1 MTKVYFS
8 CHSGK
13 PECPLTYCLSPGDFS
28 RFPLNLHLG
37 ACNVARVGEATAG
50 EFMGLTQE
58 VAKYVARTRYRDVP
72 KDVVQLARGF
82 ILDGLGVALA
92 GSTDEC
98 SQIVQRQIRH
108 ASRRGESSILG
119 TALSAPAP
127 KAALANGV
135 AGHAM
140 DYDDT
145 QLSTSKEAVYGLLTH
160 PTTPV
165 LAAVLAI
172 GEREKISGKEF
183 VLAYLLGV
191 EVECRLAD
199 AINPHHY
206 QSGFHSTATMGG
218 LGAAM
223 ATGKILRLKEDQLLH
238 TLGIAAS
245 MASGLRENFGT
256 MTKPLHAGRAAEN
269 GVNAALLA
277 RDGFTAATNIL
288 EARRGFFNAMAG
300 GYDESKISGS
310 LGAPYFM
317 KEPGIS
323 IKPYPSGS
331 LSHPAQ
337 DLILDLVRQHDLRAD
352 DIERIDVGTNSNV
365 PNALIY
371 PMPKTALEGKFSIPF
386 CMAIAVVERKAG
398 IAQFEDRKVRDKK
411 VIELMKRVNLYVD
424 DELEKLGYDQVR
436 SRIRIA
442 LKKGRTIEGRYD
454 VARGH
459 PEKPMSWAELGDK
472 FRDCAALVLPDRNA
486 EDVVNLTAR
495 VEEMKSLTPLIRALT
510 GGRAKSVKKTKI
522 TKAGS
527 KKWSRTR
534 RASDVSRAS

>member
-1 MTKVYFS
+1 
-8 CHSGK
+8 
-13 PECPLTYCLSPGDFS
+13 
-28 RFPLNLHLG
+28 
-37 ACNVARVGEATAG
+37 
-50 EFMGLTQE
+50 MGLTQE
-58 VAKYVARTRYRDVP
+58 VAYFVARTRYRDIP
-72 KDVVQLARGF
+72 KEVVHLTRGF

-98 SQIVQRQIRH
+98 SRIVQAQIRQMKGK
-108 ASRRGESSILG
+108 GESSIVG
-119 TALSAPAP
+119 TALAAPAA

-165 LAAVLAI
+165 LAAALAV
-172 GEREKISGKEF
+172 GEEEKITGEEL

-191 EVECRLAD
+191 EVECRIAD
-199 AINPHHY
+199 AINPRHY
-206 QSGFHSTATMGG
+206 QDGFHSTATMGG
-218 LGAAM
+218 IGAAM
-223 ATGKILRLKEDQLLH
+223 AVGKILRLKEEPLIR

-269 GVNAALLA
+269 GVTAAMLA
-277 RDGFTAATNIL
+277 RDGFTAAANIL

-300 GYDESKISGS
+300 GCDDSKITGRLGS
-310 LGAPYFM
+310 PYFM

-337 DLILDLVRQHDLRAD
+337 DLILDLVKQHNLGAH
-352 DIERIDVGTNSNV
+352 DIDHIDVGTNSNV

-386 CMAIAVVERKAG
+386 CMAIAVLERKAG
-398 IAQFEDRKVRDKK
+398 IAQFQDPKVRDKK
-411 VIELMKRVNLYVD
+411 VVDLMKRVTLYVD

-436 SRIRIA
+436 SRIRIR
-442 LKKGRTIEGRYD
+442 LKNGRVIEGRYD

-459 PEKPMSWAELGDK
+459 PDKPMSWAELGDK
-472 FRDCAALVLPDRNA
+472 FRDCAGLVLADKDA
-486 EDVVNLTAR
+486 ETAIQLVAR
-495 VEEMKSLTPLIRALT
+495 IEELKSLNPLFHALT
-510 GGRAKSVKKTKI
+510 SARAKSGKKK
-522 TKAGS
+522 
-527 KKWSRTR
+527 
-534 RASDVSRAS
+534 

>member
-1 MTKVYFS
+1 
-8 CHSGK
+8 
-13 PECPLTYCLSPGDFS
+13 
-28 RFPLNLHLG
+28 
-37 ACNVARVGEATAG
+37 
-50 EFMGLTQE
+50 MGLTQE
-58 VAKYVARTRYRDVP
+58 VANFVARTRYRDVP
-72 KDVVQLARGF
+72 REVVQLARGF

-98 SQIVQRQIRH
+98 SHIIQAQIRQMNGK
-108 ASRRGESSILG
+108 GESSIVG
-119 TALSAPAP
+119 TALSAPAA

-165 LAAVLAI
+165 LAAVLAL
-172 GEREKISGKEF
+172 GAKEKISGEEF

-191 EVECRLAD
+191 EVECRIAD
-199 AINPHHY
+199 AINPRHY
-206 QSGFHSTATMGG
+206 QDGFHSTATMGG

-223 ATGKILRLKEDQLLH
+223 AAGKILRVKESELI
-238 TLGIAAS
+238 TALGIAAS

-277 RDGFTAATNIL
+277 RAGFTAATNIL

-300 GYDESKISGS
+300 GCDESKISGR
-310 LGAPYFM
+310 LGSPYFI
-317 KEPGIS
+317 KAPGIS

-337 DLILDLVRQHDLRAD
+337 DLILDLVKQHDFRAD
-352 DIERIDVGTNSNV
+352 DIDHIDVGTNSNV

-371 PMPKTALEGKFSIPF
+371 PMPRTALEGKFSIPF
-386 CMAIAVVERKAG
+386 CMAIAVLERKAG
-398 IAQFEDRKVRDKK
+398 IAEFQDRKVRDKK
-411 VIELMKRVNLYVD
+411 VVELMKRVTLSVD

-436 SRIRIA
+436 SRIRIR
-442 LKKGRTIEGRYD
+442 LKNGRVIEGRYD

-459 PEKPMSWAELGDK
+459 PDKPMSWAELGDK
-472 FRDCAALVLPDRNA
+472 FRDCASLVLADRDA
-486 EDVVNLTAR
+486 ETAIQLVAR
-495 VEEMKSLTPLIRALT
+495 IEELKSLRPLFRALT
-510 GGRAKSVKKTKI
+510 VGGVKAAKKSKTAKR
-522 TKAGS
+522 GS
-527 KKWSRTR
+527 KR
-534 RASDVSRAS
+534 RRVESVRRRRS

>member
-1 MTKVYFS
+1 MTN
-8 CHSGK
+8 SGQTVLLLQLK
-13 PECPLTYCLSPGDFS
+13 WQAVIPLELAVEPVQCCARLAGSFLAN
-28 RFPLNLHLG
+28 FG
-37 ACNVARVGEATAG
+37 AAT
-50 EFMGLTQE
+50 EDDMGVTQE
-58 VAKYVARTRYRDVP
+58 VANFVARTRYRDIP
-72 KDVVQLARGF
+72 KDIVYLARGF
-82 ILDGLGVALA
+82 ILDGTGVALA

-98 SQIVQRQIRH
+98 SRIVQHHVRQAGGRP
-108 ASRRGESSILG
+108 ESSILG
-119 TALSAPAP
+119 TSIAAPAS

-135 AGHAM
+135 AAHAM

-165 LAAVLAI
+165 FAAVLAI
-172 GEREKISGKEF
+172 GEKERISGEDLI
-183 VLAYLLGV
+183 LAYVLGV
-191 EVECRLAD
+191 EVECRIAD
-199 AINPHHY
+199 AINPRHY

-223 ATGKILRLKEDQLLH
+223 AVGKLLGFKEEQLLR

-288 EARRGFFNAMAG
+288 EAPRGFFNAMAG
-300 GYDESKISGS
+300 GFDESKISGR
-310 LGAPYFM
+310 LGSPYFM

-337 DLILDLVRQHDLRAD
+337 DLILDLLRQHDLGAS

-386 CMAIAVVERKAG
+386 CMAIAVLEGKAG
-398 IAQFEDRKVRDKK
+398 IAQFQDRKVRDKK
-411 VIELMKRVNLYVD
+411 VIELMKRVTLSVD
-424 DELEKLGYDQVR
+424 DELESLGYDQVR
-436 SRIRIA
+436 SRIRIM
-442 LKKGRTIEGRYD
+442 LKNGRTIEGRND

-459 PEKPMSWAELGDK
+459 PEKPMSWAELGEK
-472 FRDCAALVLPDRNA
+472 FRDCAALVLPEKKADDA
-486 EDVVNLTAR
+486 IELVAR
-495 VEEMKSLTPLIRALT
+495 IDELRSLRPLLRALSV
-510 GGRAKSVKKTKI
+510 GHGKRLLKGRNSPQRHKVHRVRKI
-522 TKAGS
+522 S
-527 KKWSRTR
+527 
-534 RASDVSRAS
+534 

>member
-1 MTKVYFS
+1 
-8 CHSGK
+8 
-13 PECPLTYCLSPGDFS
+13 
-28 RFPLNLHLG
+28 
-37 ACNVARVGEATAG
+37 
-50 EFMGLTQE
+50 MGLTQE
-58 VAKYVARTRYRDVP
+58 VASFVARTRYRDIP
-72 KDVVQLARGF
+72 EDVVQLARGF

-92 GSTDEC
+92 GSTDAC
-98 SQIVQRQIRH
+98 SRIVQAHIRR
-108 ASRRGESSILG
+108 ASGRGESSILG
-119 TALSAPAP
+119 TPLAAPAP
-127 KAALANGV
+127 QAALANGV

-172 GEREKISGKEF
+172 GEKEKISGAGF
-183 VLAYLLGV
+183 VLAYVLGV
-191 EVECRLAD
+191 EVECRIAD
-199 AINPHHY
+199 AIHPRHY

-223 ATGKILRLKEDQLLH
+223 AAGKLLHLKEEQLIRA
-238 TLGIAAS
+238 LGIAAS

-269 GVNAALLA
+269 GVGAALLA
-277 RDGFTAATNIL
+277 RDGFTAANNIL

-300 GYDESKISGS
+300 GYDESKISGR

-317 KEPGIS
+317 KAPGIS

-337 DLILDLVRQHDLRAD
+337 DLILDLVRQHDLRAA
-352 DIERIDVGTNSNV
+352 DIERIDVGSNSNV

-386 CMAIAVVERKAG
+386 CMAIAVLERKAG
-398 IAQFEDRKVRDKK
+398 VAQFQDRKVRDNK
-411 VIELMKRVNLYVD
+411 VMEFMKRVTLYVD

-436 SRIRIA
+436 SRVRIA
-442 LKKGRTIEGRYD
+442 LKNGRTIEGRYD

-472 FRDCAALVLPDRNA
+472 FRDCAALVLPDQNA
-486 EDVVNLTAR
+486 EHVVELTAR
-495 VEEMKSLTPLIRALT
+495 VEELNSLTPLIRALT
-510 GGRAKSVKKTKI
+510 GARDKSAKKPKS

-534 RASDVSRAS
+534 RA

>member
-1 MTKVYFS
+1 
-8 CHSGK
+8 
-13 PECPLTYCLSPGDFS
+13 
-28 RFPLNLHLG
+28 
-37 ACNVARVGEATAG
+37 
-50 EFMGLTQE
+50 MGLTQE
-58 VAKYVARTRYRDVP
+58 VANYVFKTRYRDIP
-72 KDVVQLARGF
+72 PEVVRLAQGF
-82 ILDGLGVALA
+82 ILDGFGVALA

-98 SQIVQRQIRH
+98 SRIVQAHVRQMGGK
-108 ASRRGESSILG
+108 GESTVLG
-119 TALSAPAP
+119 TSLSAPVP

-165 LAAVLAI
+165 LAAVLAVGEKERI
-172 GEREKISGKEF
+172 GGEEF
-183 VLAYLLGV
+183 LLAYILGV
-191 EVECRLAD
+191 EVECRIAD
-199 AINPHHY
+199 AINPRHY

-223 ATGKILRLKEDQLLH
+223 AVGKILGLKEEALIR

-269 GVNAALLA
+269 GVTAALLA
-277 RDGFTAATNIL
+277 RAGFSAATNIL
-288 EARRGFFNAMAG
+288 EARRGFYNAMAG
-300 GYDESKISGS
+300 GYDESKIAGK
-310 LGAPYFM
+310 LGGTYFM
-317 KEPGIS
+317 KKPGIS

-337 DLILDLVRQHDLRAD
+337 DLILDLVKQHDLHAE
-352 DIERIDVGTNSNV
+352 DIATIDVGTNSNV

-386 CMAIAVVERKAG
+386 CMAIAVLERKAG
-398 IAQFEDRKVRDKK
+398 IAQFVDRKVRDKK
-411 VIELMKRVNLYVD
+411 VVEMMKRVTLYVD
-424 DELEKLGYDQVR
+424 DELEALGYDQVR
-436 SRIRIA
+436 SRIRIK
-442 LKKGRTIEGRYD
+442 LTNGKLLEGRYD

-459 PEKPMSWAELGDK
+459 PEKPMSWAELGEK
-472 FRDCAALVLPDRNA
+472 FRDCASLVLPIKSAA
-486 EDVVNLTAR
+486 EAIQLVGRMDQLR
-495 VEEMKSLTPLIRALT
+495 SLSPLLRALT
-510 GGRAKSVKKTKI
+510 GGKDKTAKKTKGG
-522 TKAGS
+522 KPGN

-534 RASDVSRAS
+534 KS

>member
-1 MTKVYFS
+1 MLR
-8 CHSGK
+8 
-13 PECPLTYCLSPGDFS
+13 EAPGNFLAS
-28 RFPLNLHLG
+28 FG
-37 ACNVARVGEATAG
+37 ATA
-50 EFMGLTQE
+50 EEVMGPTQE
-58 VAKYVARTRYRDVP
+58 VANFVARTRYRDIP

-98 SQIVQRQIRH
+98 SRIVQHQIRQ
-108 ASRRGESSILG
+108 AGGRSDCSIFG
-119 TALSAPAP
+119 TSLMAPAP

-135 AGHAM
+135 AAHAM

-172 GEREKISGKEF
+172 GEKERISGQEL
-183 VLAYLLGV
+183 VLAYVLGV
-191 EVECRLAD
+191 EVECRIAD
-199 AINPHHY
+199 AINPRHY

-218 LGAAM
+218 LGAAV
-223 ATGKILRLKEDQLLH
+223 AVGKLLGSKEEQLLRS
-238 TLGIAAS
+238 LGIAAS

-277 RDGFTAATNIL
+277 RDGFTAASNIL

-300 GYDESKISGS
+300 GFDESKISGR
-310 LGAPYFM
+310 LGSPYFM

-337 DLILDLVRQHDLRAD
+337 DLILDLVRQHDLGAA
-352 DIERIDVGTNSNV
+352 DIEHIDVGTNSNV

-371 PMPKTALEGKFSIPF
+371 PTPKTALEGKFSIPF
-386 CMAIAVVERKAG
+386 CMAIAVLERKAG
-398 IAQFEDRKVRDKK
+398 IAQFQDRKVSDKK
-411 VIELMKRVNLYVD
+411 IVELMKRVTLSVD

-436 SRIRIA
+436 SRIRIT
-442 LKKGRTIEGRYD
+442 LKNGRVIEGRYD

-459 PEKPMSWAELGDK
+459 PEKPLSWAEIGEK
-472 FRDCAALVLPDRNA
+472 FRDCAALVLPDKCAN
-486 EDVVNLTAR
+486 DVIQLIARVDELKSLRPLLRALSGTRGKTAR
-495 VEEMKSLTPLIRALT
+495 KNKDSAQ
-510 GGRAKSVKKTKI
+510 
-522 TKAGS
+522 
-527 KKWSRTR
+527 R
-534 RASDVSRAS
+534 RRVHRVRKVS

>member
-1 MTKVYFS
+1 
-8 CHSGK
+8 
-13 PECPLTYCLSPGDFS
+13 
-28 RFPLNLHLG
+28 
-37 ACNVARVGEATAG
+37 
-50 EFMGLTQE
+50 MGLTQE
-58 VAKYVARTRYRDVP
+58 VAGFVAKTRYRDIP
-72 KDVVQLARGF
+72 AEVVRLAQGF

-92 GSTDEC
+92 GSTEKGAR
-98 SQIVQRQIRH
+98 IVQTHIRQLGGRSE
-108 ASRRGESSILG
+108 ATVLG
-119 TALSAPAP
+119 TGLTVPAA

-172 GEREKISGKEF
+172 GEKEKVSGQELL
-183 VLAYLLGV
+183 LAYILGV
-191 EVECRLAD
+191 EVECRIAD
-199 AINPHHY
+199 AINPRHY

-223 ATGKILRLKEDQLLH
+223 AAGKLLRLKEEVLMR

-269 GVNAALLA
+269 GVTAALLGQA
-277 RDGFTAATNIL
+277 GFSAATNIL
-288 EARRGFFNAMAG
+288 EARRGFYNAMAG
-300 GYDESKISGS
+300 GYDESKVTGR
-310 LGAPYFM
+310 LGHPYFM
-317 KEPGIS
+317 QAPGIS

-337 DLILDLVRQHDLRAD
+337 DLILDLVMQHDLQPK
-352 DIERIDVGTNSNV
+352 DIESIDVGTNSNV

-386 CMAIAVVERKAG
+386 CMAIAVLERKAG
-398 IAQFEDRKVRDKK
+398 IAQFKDRNVRDKK
-411 VIELMKRVNLYVD
+411 VVSLMKRVTLYVD
-424 DELEKLGYDQVR
+424 DELEALGYDQVR
-436 SRIRIA
+436 SRVRIK
-442 LKKGRTIEGRYD
+442 LKDGRVIEGRYD

-459 PEKPMSWAELGDK
+459 PEKPMSWAELGEK
-472 FRDCAALVLPDRNA
+472 FRDCASLVLSRKN
-486 EDVVNLTAR
+486 T
-495 VEEMKSLTPLIRALT
+495 EEAIQLVGRLEQLRSIAPLIRALA
-510 GGRAKSVKKTKI
+510 GVNSKALKKVKLPKRS
-522 TKAGS
+522 S
-527 KKWSRTR
+527 KKWSPGRK
-534 RASDVSRAS
+534 S

>member
-1 MTKVYFS
+1 
-8 CHSGK
+8 
-13 PECPLTYCLSPGDFS
+13 
-28 RFPLNLHLG
+28 
-37 ACNVARVGEATAG
+37 
-50 EFMGLTQE
+50 MGLTQE
-58 VAKYVARTRYRDVP
+58 VASYVARTRFRDIP

-98 SQIVQRQIRH
+98 ARIVQSHIRH
-108 ASRRGESSILG
+108 AAGRGEASILG
-119 TALSAPAP
+119 TALSAPLP

-172 GEREKISGKEF
+172 GEKEKISGEEF
-183 VLAYLLGV
+183 VLAYIIGI
-191 EVECRLAD
+191 EVECRIAD
-199 AINPHHY
+199 AINPRHY

-218 LGAAM
+218 LGAAV
-223 ATGKILRLKEDQLLH
+223 AVGKILRLKEEPLIR

-269 GVNAALLA
+269 GLNAALLA
-277 RDGFTAATNIL
+277 RDGFTAAANIL

-300 GYDESKISGS
+300 GFDENKISGR

-337 DLILDLVRQHDLRAD
+337 DLILDLVRDHDLSAA

-386 CMAIAVVERKAG
+386 CMAIAVLERKAG
-398 IAQFEDRKVRDKK
+398 IAQFQDRKVRDKK

-424 DELEKLGYDQVR
+424 DDLERLGYDQVR

-442 LKKGRTIEGRYD
+442 LKNGRTLEGRYD

-472 FRDCAALVLPDRNA
+472 FRDCAALVLADKNA
-486 EDVVNLTAR
+486 ENIVELVAR
-495 VEEMKSLTPLIRALT
+495 IEELKSLSGLIHELT
-510 GGRAKSVKKTKI
+510 GRRPKSVKKTKMA
-522 TKAGS
+522 KAGN
-527 KKWSRTR
+527 KRWNRTR
-534 RASDVSRAS
+534 RA